1 MSRRHC
7 EVERVGDLWK
17 FTDLGSANGT
27 FVDGQRIDQ
36 AWSLELTDAG
46 VSSAY
51 GTLAPIVSLGEYAV
65 VSEQEGFERLS
76 DPRFGAQMTIMP
88 LAMRE
93 LTGRRFETWSV

>member
-1 MSRRHC
+1 MT
-7 EVERVGDLWK
+7 RVAQAWPV
-17 FTDLGSANGT
+17 
-27 FVDGQRIDQ
+27 VDGQRIDQ

-51 GTLAPIVSLGEYAV
+51 GALAPIVGLGEYAV

-93 LTGRRFETWSV
+93 QPAAATEEWLPSCRSDGALFLSAGV